1 MHPRRVPTALATQR
15 KTILLGA
22 LAFTTAAI
30 TACGPATNHTPAT
43 HTPVASAAGPST
55 SAEGSSAAQP
65 QAGSTPAA
73 AAAPGGAL
81 PVGDS
86 KSPMPPAGSCHA
98 GNRNGQ
104 PLPDPA
110 CTPGATNPAVT
121 PSTIRDTICKSG
133 WTSTVRPPTSV
144 TNAMKVQSARSY
156 GIPAAEKGEYDHL
169 VSLELGGAV
178 DDPRNLWVEVG
189 SIPNPKDA
197 VENSLNHAVC
207 ADLISL
213 PVAQTAIAHQ
223 WVTAFDDAGL
233 RVAGAKICLRDDPA
247 RCVGH

>member
-1 MHPRRVPTALATQR
+1 MHPRRVPSTLVTQH
-15 KTILLGA
+15 KTMLLGGLA
-22 LAFTTAAI
+22 LTTAAI
-30 TACGPATNHTPAT
+30 TACGPATNHTPVT
-43 HTPVASAAGPST
+43 RTPVASAAGTST
-55 SAEGSSAAQP
+55 STESSSPAQP
-65 QAGSTPAA
+65 QAGSTPDAG
-73 AAAPGGAL
+73 AAPGGAL
-81 PVGDS
+81 PIGDS

-98 GNRNGQ
+98 ANRNGQ

-110 CTPGATNPAVT
+110 CTPGVTNSAVT
-121 PSTIRDTICKSG
+121 PSTIQDTICKSG

-144 TNAMKVQSARSY
+144 TNKMKTESARAY
-156 GIPAAEKGEYDHL
+156 GLAPTEKGEYDHL

-178 DDPRNLWVEVG
+178 DDPRNLWVEIG

-197 VENSLNHAVC
+197 VENSLNRAVC
-207 ADLISL
+207 AGLIPL

-233 RVAGAKICLRDDPA
+233 RVAGAKICLRDNPT